1 MTELSTTDTVNNLW
15 RDRYAARAAGQSKD
29 WLGDVREAALARF
42 EAMGFPT
49 TRDEEWKYTNLAPLD
64 GIRFAAPMAMAAEDL
79 SADVLAPFFF
89 DGDAGSRAVFVN
101 GVFRPELSDV
111 SALPDGLQVM
121 SLGSAMTTHRDL
133 IEPHLTKHA
142 DYRESAICAL
152 NTALFEDGA
161 FVQIDRGV
169 VTDKPVHLVFVATG
183 GDVPT
188 AVFPRNLVIA
198 EEDSKSRIVVTYAG
212 LWAGMHLT
220 DGVTEIVAKQ
230 NAVVDHYQVQRETP
244 DTYHLSTRQVY
255 LMRAGNVSSHTLAFG
270 GKLVRND
277 INALLDG
284 EGANCMFNGLSV
296 LRESQHVDNHLRVDH
311 AKPHCNSW
319 EFFKGIY
326 DEKSRGVFTGRI
338 IVREDAQKTD
348 AKQSNMNLL
357 LSPAAM
363 IDTKPQLEILA
374 DDVKCTHGA
383 TVGQLDEEAI
393 FYLRSRGVSED
404 AARSLLIYAF
414 AGESV
419 GQVRIASLRDKLQEL
434 LSSRLAHGESLNFGR
449 PFEYSDDFAD
459 AVRSADRRRET

>member
-1 MTELSTTDTVNNLW
+1 MAELPTTKTNDSRW
-15 RDRYAARAAGQSKD
+15 RERFAARGAD
-29 WLGDVREAALARF
+29 WLKDVREAAMSRF

-49 TRDEEWKYTNLAPLD
+49 TRDEEWRYTNLAPLE
-64 GIRFAAPMAMAAEDL
+64 GVPFASPVAMSANDL
-79 SADVLAPFFF
+79 SEEALAAFYF
-89 DGDAGSRAVFVN
+89 DGDAGARALFVN
-101 GVFRPELSDV
+101 GVFQADRSDLSG
-111 SALPDGLQVM
+111 LPAGVRVM
-121 SLGSAMTTHRDL
+121 SLGSAMDTHREL
-133 IEPHLTKHA
+133 IEPHLAKHA
-142 DYRESAICAL
+142 DYRESAVCAL

-161 FVQIDRGV
+161 LVHIDRGV
-169 VTDKPVHLVFVATG
+169 VTDKPIHLVFVATG
-183 GDVPT
+183 GEVPT

-198 EEDSKSRIVVTYAG
+198 EENSKSRIVVTYAG
-212 LWAGMHLT
+212 VWAGTYLT
-220 DGVTEIVAKQ
+220 NGVTEIVAKE
-230 NAVVDHYQVQRETP
+230 NAVVDHYQVQRESP

-255 LMRAGNVSSHTLAFG
+255 LARSGNVSSHTLAFG
-270 GKLVRND
+270 GRLVRND

-326 DEKSRGVFTGRI
+326 DDHSRGVFTGRI

-357 LSPAAM
+357 LSKDAM

-383 TVGQLDEEAI
+383 TVGQLDDEAI
-393 FYLRSRGVSED
+393 FYLRSRGVSEE

-419 GQVRIASLRDKLQEL
+419 GQVRIASLRDKLQAL
-434 LSSRLAHGESLNFGR
+434 LSSRLAYGESLTFGR

-459 AVRSADRRRET
+459 VVRHADRRRET

>member
-1 MTELSTTDTVNNLW
+1 MRFEKLTAEKS
-15 RDRYAARAAGQSKD
+15 RDWISE
-29 WLGDVREAALARF
+29 VREAAMARF
-42 EAMGFPT
+42 DAMGFPT
-49 TRDEEWKYTNLAPLD
+49 TRDEEWKYTNLAPLAD
-64 GIRFAAPMAMAAEDL
+64 IRFATPMPSVDIPDDAI
-79 SADVLAPFFF
+79 SSLAFE
-89 DGDAGSRAVFVN
+89 GDAGARAVFVN
-101 GVFRPELSDV
+101 GRFRADLSSVEAVPEGV
-111 SALPDGLQVM
+111 QIM
-121 SLGSAMTTHRDL
+121 SLAAAMNTHRDL

-161 FVQIDRGV
+161 LVHVGRGV
-169 VTDKPVHLVFVATG
+169 VAEQPLHLVFIATG

-198 EEDSKSRIVVTYAG
+198 EEDSKSRIVLTYAG
-212 LWAGMHLT
+212 IWSGTHLT
-220 DGVTEIVAKQ
+220 DGVTEIVAKE

-244 DTYHLSTRQVY
+244 DTYHLSTRQVH

-270 GKLVRND
+270 GRLVRND

-296 LRESQHVDNHLRVDH
+296 LRDSQHVDNHLRVDH
-311 AKPHCNSW
+311 ARPHCNSW

-326 DEKSRGVFTGRI
+326 DDSSRGVFTGRI

-357 LSPAAM
+357 LSGNAM

-393 FYLRSRGVSED
+393 FYLRSRGVSVD

-414 AGESV
+414 AGESI
-419 GQVRIASLRDKLQEL
+419 GQVRIAALRDRLQEL
-434 LSSRLAHGESLNFGR
+434 LSARLAHGESLTFGR

-459 AVRSADRRRET
+459 VVRHADRRRET

>member
-1 MTELSTTDTVNNLW
+1 
-15 RDRYAARAAGQSKD
+15 
-29 WLGDVREAALARF
+29 
-42 EAMGFPT
+42 
-49 TRDEEWKYTNLAPLD
+49 
-64 GIRFAAPMAMAAEDL
+64 
-79 SADVLAPFFF
+79 
-89 DGDAGSRAVFVN
+89 
-101 GVFRPELSDV
+101 
-111 SALPDGLQVM
+111 
-121 SLGSAMTTHRDL
+121 
-133 IEPHLTKHA
+133 
-142 DYRESAICAL
+142 
-152 NTALFEDGA
+152 
-161 FVQIDRGV
+161 
-169 VTDKPVHLVFVATG
+169 
-183 GDVPT
+183 
-188 AVFPRNLVIA
+188 
-198 EEDSKSRIVVTYAG
+198 
-212 LWAGMHLT
+212 
-220 DGVTEIVAKQ
+220 IVAKE

-255 LMRAGNVSSHTLAFG
+255 LSRSGNVSSHTLAFG

-296 LRESQHVDNHLRVDH
+296 LRDSQHVDNHLRVDH

-326 DEKSRGVFTGRI
+326 DDKSRGVFTGRI

-357 LSPAAM
+357 LSRDAV

-393 FYLRSRGVSED
+393 FYLRSRGVSEE

-419 GQVRIASLRDKLQEL
+419 GQVRIASLRDKLQAL
-434 LSSRLAHGESLNFGR
+434 LSSRLAHGESLTFGR

-459 AVRSADRRRET
+459 VVRHADRRRET

>member
-1 MTELSTTDTVNNLW
+1 MAEMLKTDAVQNLW
-15 RDRYAARAAGQSKD
+15 RDRYAARSESHSND
-29 WLGDVREAALARF
+29 WLADVREAAFARF

-49 TRDEEWKYTNLAPLD
+49 TRDEEWKYTNLAPLE
-64 GIRFAAPMAMAAEDL
+64 GVRFARPVPNVEIP
-79 SADVLAPFFF
+79 ADVLEPFFF

-101 GVFRPELSDV
+101 GVFRPQLSSLDQ
-111 SALPDGLQVM
+111 LPVGMHVM
-121 SLGSAMTTHRDL
+121 SLAGAMESHRNL

-161 FVQIDRGV
+161 LVHIDRGV
-169 VTDKPVHLVFVATG
+169 VTDKPLHIVFLSTG
-183 GDVPT
+183 GDVPS
-188 AVFPRNLVIA
+188 AIFPRNLVIA
-198 EEDSKSRIVVTYAG
+198 EENSKSRIVVTYAG
-212 LWAGMHLT
+212 VWSGMYMT
-220 DGVTEIVAKQ
+220 DGVTEIVAKE
-230 NAVVDHYQVQRETP
+230 NAVVDHYQIERETT
-244 DTYHLSTRQVY
+244 DAYHLSTRQVY
-255 LMRAGNVSSHTLAFG
+255 LMRAGNVSSHSLAFG
-270 GKLVRND
+270 GRLVRND

-357 LSPAAM
+357 LSRDAM

-383 TVGQLDEEAI
+383 TVGQLDEDAI

-434 LSSRLAHGESLNFGR
+434 LSSRLAHGESLTFGR